1 MPRPWAE
8 KSFPSVFFHTNDD
21 GRSTLKKSVAVP
33 LLDAVRVSSVDPAGP
48 EVDVL
53 TSPGVVWDHDRAI
66 P

>member
-1 MPRPWAE
+1 MPRPGPRRA
-8 KSFPSVFFHTNDD
+8 FRRVFHTNDD